1 MNTCHKKLLNLDFIP
16 KSVFVKNNFFL
27 KMEDRNIFV
36 KKELIGLKIAVYN
49 GKYYIPIVIKE
60 NMVGRMLG
68 ALIFTKKILL
78 KSKKRSRK

>member
-36 KKELIGLKIAVYN
+36 KKE
-49 GKYYIPIVIKE
+49 
-60 NMVGRMLG
+60 
-68 ALIFTKKILL
+68 
-78 KSKKRSRK
+78 